1 MIEGTF
7 SPKIEIKMLRSRRR
21 SNWIR
26 WAVCLSVVSC
36 IHAIDA
42 SDASAQRLL
51 ERLRNRIQTPPP
63 SPLQR
68 TPYQNPAASNRANL
82 GRNRTLATP
91 FPRTP
96 SPTDRR
102 APATQRG
109 PGTTS
114 DLPTA
119 TGRGG
124 EIASDDIEFGMRVS
138 PAIVGG
144 YQGLRVV
151 GFSSD
156 SRADDAGVRPGD
168 LIVSIGNSRTRS
180 LDEAVSALDDI
191 RLTTGREPF
200 VAMQLFRGGRL
211 YRGNVPAIPN
221 ERVAAKPP
229 IELPDAGRSVLDDS
243 DPNVN
248 RPRNNEFAAPQT
260 TAPATD
266 RLPPPMNNAG
276 PTLARSRGSLGI
288 EVRDAAPQRGVMIV
302 SVPNGTAGKVAGL
315 AEGDRVVSASG
326 RLIRGTDD
334 LLREISVLQ
343 PGDEI
348 EFGLI
353 RGDAMLQKQIE
364 MGGPEGEPTRSTI
377 ENSQTAS
384 ANTDEKATDA
394 DEAPSGGFLGG
405 MGSMFGK
412 MLGGNTSNAQALA
425 NEDLPSPN
433 AEPKA
438 TFTLPAPAESV
449 PTPKPTAEPS
459 VETDPLA
466 LPNDSSTPSVES
478 LPAESLP
485 AEKQAPVAEPESL
498 PAQPK
503 PPTVEELQREI
514 QRLKQQ
520 LEAKEG

>member
-1 MIEGTF
+1 
-7 SPKIEIKMLRSRRR
+7 MLRSRRR

-26 WAVCLSVVSC
+26 WAVCLSMVSC

-63 SPLQR
+63 SPLQQP
-68 TPYQNPAASNRANL
+68 PYQNPATTNRANS

-91 FPRTP
+91 FPRTN
-96 SPTDRR
+96 SSADRR
-102 APATQRG
+102 APATQR
-109 PGTTS
+109 PPAATNRQSTV
-114 DLPTA
+114 

-124 EIASDDIEFGMRVS
+124 EIASENIEFGMRVS
-138 PAIVGG
+138 PAVVGG
-144 YQGLRVV
+144 YQGLRVD
-151 GFSSD
+151 GFSSN
-156 SRADDAGVRPGD
+156 SRADEAGVRPGD

-180 LDEAVSALDDI
+180 LDEAVAALDDI
-191 RLTTGREPF
+191 RTTPGKEPF

-211 YRGNVPAIPN
+211 YRGNVPAIAS
-221 ERVAAKPP
+221 ERTAAKPP
-229 IELPDAGRSVLDDS
+229 ITLPDTGRSVLDDS
-243 DPNVN
+243 EANRN
-248 RPRNNEFAAPQT
+248 RPQDNEFPAPQLP
-260 TAPATD
+260 APATN
-266 RLPPPMNNAG
+266 RLPPPANNAG

-302 SVPNGTAGKVAGL
+302 SVPDGTAGKVSGL
-315 AEGDRVVSASG
+315 AEGDRIVSASG

-364 MGGPEGEPTRSTI
+364 MGGLGGEPTRSAIANATPAAADTNG
-377 ENSQTAS
+377 E
-384 ANTDEKATDA
+384 NTDAA
-394 DEAPSGGFLGG
+394 EAPSSGFLGG

-412 MLGGNTSNAQALA
+412 MLGGSASTAQAPA
-425 NEDLPSPN
+425 SEELPPPN

-438 TFTLPAPAESV
+438 TFTLPAPAESL
-449 PTPKPTAEPS
+449 PSPKPTAEPS
-459 VETDPLA
+459 VEADPLA
-466 LPNDSSTPSVES
+466 LPSDSLTPSVES
-478 LPAESLP
+478 LPPAKPAPVSKPESLP
-485 AEKQAPVAEPESL
+485 AE
-498 PAQPK
+498 PK

-520 LEAKEG
+520 LQAKE